1 MRFWKFAPLGL
12 ATLSA
17 PLLAAAPVD
26 YVRDVKPIL
35 KQNCYRCHGASQ
47 QKSGLRLD
55 TAAAL
60 RAGGDS
66 GPSIKTGKVEDN
78 LLLQVV
84 TGTSDDVAQMP
95 YKKPALPASDVATL
109 RAWVEQGAL
118 APADEEPE
126 KY

>member
-60 RAGGDS
+60 RTGGDS
-66 GPSIKTGKVEDN
+66 GPSFKPGEVADS

-95 YKKPALPASDVATL
+95 YKKPPLSESEIATI
-109 RAWVEQGAL
+109 RAWL
-118 APADEEPE
+118 
-126 KY
+126 